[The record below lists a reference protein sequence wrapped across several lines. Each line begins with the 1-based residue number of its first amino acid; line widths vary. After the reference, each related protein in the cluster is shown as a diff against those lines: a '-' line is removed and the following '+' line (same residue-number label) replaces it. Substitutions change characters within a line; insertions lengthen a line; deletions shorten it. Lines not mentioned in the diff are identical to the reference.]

1 MKLFKKLLSVV
12 AVCVCC
18 IALAASAGCQ
28 TYNDV
33 GKCEG
38 IVKSYTV
45 DDIYVKVLISE
56 EHEGLYFY
64 PTLLIYQSTL
74 KTYNCS
80 SISELLDNEDYVANR
95 KSDYTLTAYENEY
108 LLPEI
113 FLNIDG
119 DKLIYLL
126 IYAGTEINLDDGMPD
141 SFFIISNPTNYIG
154 SIKFN

>member
-1 MKLFKKLLSVV
+1 MKLFKKLLYIV
-12 AVCVCC
+12 AMCVCC
-18 IALAASAGCQ
+18 IALSASAGCR
-28 TYNDV
+28 
-33 GKCEG
+33 KCEG
-38 IVKSYTV
+38 IVESYTV
-45 DDIYVKVLISE
+45 EGIYVKIHISE

-74 KTYNCS
+74 KEYNCS
-80 SISELLDNEDYVANR
+80 SISELLSNEDYIANR

-113 FLNIDG
+113 FLNVDG

-126 IYAGTEINLDDGMPD
+126 IYEGMEYSLDQELPE
-141 SFFIISNPTNYIG
+141 SFSIISNPTNYIG